1 MVINL
6 FRKDAHKKE
15 NPLLRALAVRSFGC
29 LRVPKLNE
37 YLIEPLK
44 EALLDDDAY
53 VRKTAVLCL
62 PKVYECTPELTNQ
75 SGLIEIML
83 NLLHKEGN
91 ALVLA
96 NLVCALHEIS
106 ETKGEKVFE
115 MSKDIL

>member
-1 MVINL
+1 MKKLVFLYVVNYSRQKPDDAIMVINL

-53 VRKTAVLCL
+53 VRKTAVLCV
-62 PKVYECTPELTNQ
+62 PKVFECTPELT
-75 SGLIEIML
+75 
-83 NLLHKEGN
+83 
-91 ALVLA
+91 
-96 NLVCALHEIS
+96 
-106 ETKGEKVFE
+106 
-115 MSKDIL
+115 